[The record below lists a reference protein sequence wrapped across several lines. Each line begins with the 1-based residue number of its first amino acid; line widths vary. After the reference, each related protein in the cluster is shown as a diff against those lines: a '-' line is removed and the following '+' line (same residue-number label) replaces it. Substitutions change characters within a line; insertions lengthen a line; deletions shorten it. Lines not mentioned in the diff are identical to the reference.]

1 MPSTSS
7 GTANNQIIITG
18 ASGFVGQNLQKHL
31 EERPWKALSRKPSGS
46 GLSYADFWQQSN
58 LSFDHYIHLA
68 GKAHDLKKTSG
79 EQDYWEAN
87 YELTSKLYDRFL
99 QDPAAKS
106 FIFISSVK
114 ACADRVA
121 GWLSEETPCAPE
133 TVYGKSKRKAEEYL
147 LDNLPKGKR
156 VYILRP
162 CMIHGPGNK
171 GNLNML
177 YAFAQKGLPYPL
189 AAFSNERSF
198 LSVDNLCWVMLR
210 LMEEDI
216 PSGIYQVAD
225 SGVFSTN
232 ELIQMMAAS
241 MGKPARLLKIPAGL
255 IRAVARIGD
264 KLHLPLNSERLQKLT
279 ESYKVSNE
287 RLLNALGSDLPL
299 SAEDGFKKTFEAFKG

>member
-31 EERPWKALSRKPSGS
+31 KDRPWIALSRNPAATD
-46 GLSYADFWQQSN
+46 LSYADFWQQTD
-58 LSFDHYIHLA
+58 LSFGHYIHLA

-87 YELTSKLYDRFL
+87 YELTRKLYDRFL
-99 QDPAAKS
+99 EDPASQS

-121 GWLSEETPCAPE
+121 GWLTEETPCAPE

-147 LDNLPKGKR
+147 LDNLPEGKR

-171 GNLNML
+171 GNLNL
-177 YAFAQKGLPYPL
+177 LFAFARKGLPYPL
-189 AAFSNERSF
+189 AAFDNQRSF
-198 LSVDNLCWVMLR
+198 LSVDNLCQVMLR

-232 ELIQMMAAS
+232 DLIRMMAAS
-241 MGKPARLLKIPAGL
+241 MGKPARLLKIPSGL
-255 IRAVARIGD
+255 IRTAARVGD

-287 RLLNALGSDLPL
+287 KLLKALGTDLPL
-299 SAEDGFKKTFEAFKG
+299 TARQGFEKTFEAFKG

>member
-1 MPSTSS
+1 M
-7 GTANNQIIITG
+7 TG

-31 EERPWKALSRKPSGS
+31 KDRPWKALSRNPSGS
-46 GLSYADFWQQSN
+46 GLSYAEFWKQN
-58 LSFDHYIHLA
+58 DLSFRHYIHLA

-87 YELTSKLYDRFL
+87 YELTRKLYDRFL
-99 QDPAAKS
+99 KDPHAET

-114 ACADRVA
+114 ACADRVT
-121 GWLSEETPCAPE
+121 GWLREETPCAPE

-147 LDNLPKGKR
+147 LDNLPEGKR

-171 GNLNML
+171 GNLNLL
-177 YAFAQKGLPYPL
+177 YAFAQKGFPYPL
-189 AAFSNERSF
+189 AAFTNERSF

-210 LMEEDI
+210 LMEKDI

-225 SGVFSTN
+225 SGVFSTD

-241 MGKPARLLKIPAGL
+241 LGKPARLLKIPAGL
-255 IRAVARIGD
+255 LRAAARVGD
-264 KLHLPLNSERLQKLT
+264 RLRLPLTSERLQKLT

-287 RLLNALGSDLPL
+287 KLLKALGDDLPL
-299 SAEDGFKKTFEAFKG
+299 TARQGFEKTFEAFKG